1 MPKISVI
8 VPVYKVEP
16 YIRRCVDSILVQSYT
31 DIELVLVDDGSPD
44 NCGSIC
50 DDYAEKDSRIH
61 VIHQKNRGLS
71 AARNAGLDWT
81 YANSDCEWITFVDS
95 DDWIHPNFLEL
106 LYQNACF
113 HNCLLSAGVFFITSG
128 EPLPEQSENAH
139 KRMTA
144 DDYYCTEKYGGH
156 QVTACGKLYHSS
168 LFRNL
173 RFPVGKLHEDEFTTY
188 RVVYA
193 AANVAVTNAPI
204 YAYYKNQAGI
214 MGSTWSPRR
223 LDALEALQEQI
234 AYAKEKNISKLFSY
248 STDSYVWNMTNQIQE
263 IRNAISQNEAYV
275 EYETQL
281 VRDLR
286 KILKDGFQGKKYPF
300 NRRYLKMFEV
310 AYPSPVW
317 EALHCIYRGIKSI
330 LQR

>member
-1 MPKISVI
+1 
-8 VPVYKVEP
+8 
-16 YIRRCVDSILVQSYT
+16 
-31 DIELVLVDDGSPD
+31 
-44 NCGSIC
+44 
-50 DDYAEKDSRIH
+50 
-61 VIHQKNRGLS
+61 
-71 AARNAGLDWT
+71 
-81 YANSDCEWITFVDS
+81 
-95 DDWIHPNFLEL
+95 
-106 LYQNACF
+106 
-113 HNCLLSAGVFFITSG
+113 
-128 EPLPEQSENAH
+128 
-139 KRMTA
+139 MTA